1 MRITREAL
9 LKVVDNTVAQRTR
22 ADRSLISVYLCGS
35 LLSGDHLMGG
45 SADID
50 LVFIHTDM
58 ISAEREIV
66 PITDEVHLDISHHY
80 HRDYRQTRQL
90 REHSWLGPTV
100 YACKILHDPQHFM
113 DFTQASVR
121 GQFYRS
127 DHVLQRSRKFAEQAR
142 QIWMAFYSQPV
153 DPGPKAVGEYLKA
166 VEHAANAIASL
177 SGPPLTERRFLL
189 RFPARAEAIGRGGMY
204 HGLLGLLG
212 APNVD
217 LDSLTGWQKPWQTA
231 YQALPAESAPARLH
245 ADRLAYYQKAFE
257 SILKSEQP
265 NSVLLT
271 FLRTWTLAVQQ
282 LETDA
287 PERADWNAA
296 CEQLGLLGDGFSD
309 RVEALDAYLDMVEE
323 ALDRWG
329 QENGA
334 FIG

>member
-9 LKVVDNTVAQRTR
+9 LKVVDNTVTQRTR
-22 ADRSLISVYLCGS
+22 ADRSLLSVYLCGS

-50 LVFIHTDM
+50 LVFIHTDS

-66 PITDEVHLDISHHY
+66 QITEEVHLDIAHHF

-90 REHSWLGPTV
+90 RVHPWLGPTV

-127 DHVLQRSRKFAEQAR
+127 DHVLQRARKFAEQAR
-142 QIWMAFYSQPV
+142 QIWMSFYSQPV
-153 DPGPKAVGEYLKA
+153 EPGPQEVGEYLKA

-212 APNVD
+212 APNAD
-217 LDSLTGWQKPWQTA
+217 LESLIAWQKAWQAA
-231 YQALPAESAPARLH
+231 YKAIPAEIAPARLH

-265 NSVLLT
+265 NIVLLT
-271 FLRTWTLAVQQ
+271 LLRTWTLAVKQ
-282 LETDA
+282 LETDV
-287 PERADWNAA
+287 PERTEWNAA
-296 CEQLGLLGDGFSD
+296 CEQLRLLGDGFSD

-334 FIG
+334 LLG

>member
-9 LKVVDNTVAQRTR
+9 LKVVDNTVTQRTR
-22 ADRSLISVYLCGS
+22 ADRSLLSVYLCGS

-50 LVFIHTDM
+50 LVIIHTDS

-66 PITDEVHLDISHHY
+66 PITDEVHLDIAHHY

-90 REHSWLGPTV
+90 REHPWLGPTV

-142 QIWMAFYSQPV
+142 QIWMSFYSQPAE
-153 DPGPKAVGEYLKA
+153 PGPQEVGEYLKA

-217 LDSLTGWQKPWQTA
+217 VATLNGWLDPWQSA
-231 YQALPAESAPARLH
+231 FQAVPAESAPARLH
-245 ADRLAYYQKAFE
+245 SDRQAYYQKAFE
-257 SILKSEQP
+257 SLLKGEQP
-265 NSVLLT
+265 NSVLWT
-271 FLRTWTLAVQQ
+271 MLRTWTQAIKQ
-282 LETDA
+282 LESDA
-287 PERADWNAA
+287 SERAEWNTAF
-296 CEQLGLLGDGFSD
+296 EKLGLVGDGFAD
-309 RVEALDAYLDMVEE
+309 RVEAMDAYLDMVEE

-334 FIG
+334 LLG